1 MGQKAQQI
9 LQMQRL
15 FVADATNVAVAL
27 AGLVRRC
34 SCGAG
39 LGFYRRCCGRGDG
52 CAELQRRRRSR
63 QLQRSSWQMRRM
75 RQLLRSLRGASNFVP
90 RGSAQ
95 AAARFARQPCQRLH
109 VATTLRRGERLS
121 PRAPKFYRPS
131 SAQVNFRRTPV
142 GNLQIVYPPTPEVLT
157 LARKFTEE
165 EEVEAEVSP
174 ELQAIS
180 QEEAQEVSPKETASP
195 GAGGVLDL
203 QDHLRDIW
211 LMYHPQEDTEE
222 ADEKDKALLLAL
234 HGPDEEDKEEALLN
248 EMKLLKTGED
258 SEVRTIQSGAVETV
272 TTSPAKECRLKDLGD
287 AGDAAT

>member
-1 MGQKAQQI
+1 
-9 LQMQRL
+9 
-15 FVADATNVAVAL
+15 
-27 AGLVRRC
+27 
-34 SCGAG
+34 
-39 LGFYRRCCGRGDG
+39 
-52 CAELQRRRRSR
+52 
-63 QLQRSSWQMRRM
+63 
-75 RQLLRSLRGASNFVP
+75 
-90 RGSAQ
+90 
-95 AAARFARQPCQRLH
+95 
-109 VATTLRRGERLS
+109 
-121 PRAPKFYRPS
+121 
-131 SAQVNFRRTPV
+131 
-142 GNLQIVYPPTPEVLT
+142 
-157 LARKFTEE
+157 ARKFTEE

-258 SEVRTIQSGAVETV
+258 AIAFFAKHGDQSDLQVIYCVAAEVEEGKFRPYDLVVVDDKDKGSEYFMISPKGIVKISPGKQSEHTTLTSWMHQVMIYTV
-272 TTSPAKECRLKDLGD
+272 LVSMSFFRNYLTG
-287 AGDAAT
+287 